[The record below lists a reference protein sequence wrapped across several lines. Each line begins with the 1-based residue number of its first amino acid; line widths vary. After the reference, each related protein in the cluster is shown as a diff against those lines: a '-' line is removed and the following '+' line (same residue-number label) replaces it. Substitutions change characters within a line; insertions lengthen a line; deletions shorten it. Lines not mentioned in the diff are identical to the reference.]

1 MYTFLILLH
10 VLISLALILVVLL
23 QSGKGTGLAGA
34 FGGGGGAMGAVFGG
48 RGAATFLSKL
58 TTILAIAFFV
68 SCLGHSL
75 LASRRYGSGS
85 ESVIRKEA
93 QRQAQQQMET
103 PVPLVPPTGEQPTE
117 GTGEVEG
124 GPVTPPESPEGAQG
138 Q

>member
-1 MYTFLILLH
+1 MYAFLIVLH

-34 FGGGGGAMGAVFGG
+34 FGSTGAMGAVFGG
-48 RGAATFLSKL
+48 RGAATFLSKM

-75 LASRRYGSGS
+75 LISRRFGTSE
-85 ESVIRKEA
+85 ESVIRQEA
-93 QRQAQQQMET
+93 QRQAQQQSEA
-103 PVPLVPPTGEQPTE
+103 PVPLV
-117 GTGEVEG
+117 
-124 GPVTPPESPEGAQG
+124 TPPQQPVETPEGAQEGEVVPLQTPEGAGG